1 MLSSVQAAA
10 EFGEPTLAALDHDG
24 ACRALPL
31 TDPDECFAN
40 QAIRSS
46 NIWSPHS
53 EAQGDSE
60 AFALSDSIQPVPGFT
75 TMKESKAQ
83 KPSQSSTLSGVV
95 SEILK
100 QSSVTAG
107 PSKSGIEKLDQLIQK
122 ALLASALSQDEAA
135 HLAGKLNFVCS

>member
-1 MLSSVQAAA
+1 M
-10 EFGEPTLAALDHDG
+10 
-24 ACRALPL
+24 
-31 TDPDECFAN
+31 
-40 QAIRSS
+40 
-46 NIWSPHS
+46 
-53 EAQGDSE
+53 
-60 AFALSDSIQPVPGFT
+60 PGFT

-100 QSSVTAG
+100 ESSVTAG

-135 HLAGKLNFVCS
+135 HLAEKIQLRLLVSLWGSRQGLAEGSLLPSALPLPTKEIECALEVSYDQPGSIATFSEAMVPPVEKVPSAAETSLVVR